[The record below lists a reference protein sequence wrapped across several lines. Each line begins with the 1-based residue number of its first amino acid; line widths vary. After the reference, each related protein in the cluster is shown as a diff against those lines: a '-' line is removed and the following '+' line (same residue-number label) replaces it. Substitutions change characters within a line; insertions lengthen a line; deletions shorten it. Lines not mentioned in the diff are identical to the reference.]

1 MTYQPLDHHLLKL
14 AVAQSGAFSSAQAV
28 AAGCSYAHLRHR
40 ERTGRIHRVRRGL
53 YLHAGFP
60 RSWLQDL
67 WLEQLAA
74 GDRSAV
80 CGEAAAQLHGFN
92 RFTRQTVEV
101 ERVQG
106 GNHEAARGSVH
117 ETFWLPP
124 HHVTNVEGLPVTTV
138 ARTVFDLA
146 GLPRHPAAFRNE
158 GLREIHTKRI
168 TWLVNHAIRD
178 HGMRMID
185 LNRVLAAVGRR
196 GKPGTAIIR
205 AVVADLG
212 VDYEPAD
219 SELEDLFL
227 EVCAAFGIEAPD
239 GQINLGT
246 KDRWVGRVDFVWRRA
261 KLIAEIDGSQHR
273 APLDRRS
280 DRRRDC
286 DLGGEG
292 WTVIRI
298 TWWQLVHEPESVVAR
313 LRAHLSFSR
322 WQRAHSAR

>member
-106 GNHEAARGSVH
+106 GNHEAVRGSVH

-212 VDYEPAD
+212 VDYEPA
-219 SELEDLFL
+219 
-227 EVCAAFGIEAPD
+227 
-239 GQINLGT
+239 GQRTRGSLPRSLRRVR
-246 KDRWVGRVDFVWRRA
+246 DR
-261 KLIAEIDGSQHR
+261 ST
-273 APLDRRS
+273 RRS
-280 DRRRDC
+280 DQPGDEGPVGRPRRLRVATS
-286 DLGGEG
+286 EG
-292 WTVIRI
+292 HRGDRRLAASSAARSPIR
-298 TWWQLVHEPESVVAR
+298 PAAR
-313 LRAHLSFSR
+313 LRPR
-322 WQRAHSAR
+322 G

>member
-1 MTYQPLDHHLLKL
+1 MAYRSFDELLLKL
-14 AVAQSGAFSSAQAV
+14 AVTQAGVV
-28 AAGCSYAHLRHR
+28 AGRQALDAGGSHDQLRRR
-40 ERTGRIHRVRRGL
+40 ERAGQLCRIRNGL

-60 RSWLQDL
+60 LCWRQDL

-74 GDRSAV
+74 GDGSAV
-80 CGEAAAQLHGFN
+80 CGESAAQVRGF
-92 RFTRQTVEV
+92 RGFAGDHVEV

-106 GNHEAARGSVH
+106 GNHDPVRGTVH
-117 ETFWLPP
+117 ETFWLPA
-124 HHVTNVEGLPVTTV
+124 HHVTTVDGLPVTSV

-146 GLPRHPAAFRNE
+146 GLPRHPAAFQHP

-168 TWLVNHAIRD
+168 TWLVNHALRD
-178 HGMRMID
+178 HGMRMVD

-212 VDYEPAD
+212 LDYEPTA

-227 EVCAAFGIEAPD
+227 EVCAAYGIEPPD
-239 GQINLGT
+239 EQIDLGT
-246 KDRWVGRVDFVWRRA
+246 KDKWVGRVDFVWRA
-261 KLIAEIDGSQHR
+261 ATLIVEVDGSQHR
-273 APLDRRS
+273 APLDRRA
-280 DRRRDC
+280 DRRRDD

-292 WTVIRI
+292 WTVIRV
-298 TWWQLVHEPESVVAR
+298 TWWQLVREPESVIAR

-322 WQRAHSAR
+322 

>member
-1 MTYQPLDHHLLKL
+1 MLP
-14 AVAQSGAFSSAQAV
+14 SA
-28 AAGCSYAHLRHR
+28 AAAN
-40 ERTGRIHRVRRGL
+40 RG
-53 YLHAGFP
+53 P
-60 RSWLQDL
+60 RSS
-67 WLEQLAA
+67 EPSS
-74 GDRSAV
+74 RTSA
-80 CGEAAAQLHGFN
+80 
-92 RFTRQTVEV
+92 
-101 ERVQG
+101 
-106 GNHEAARGSVH
+106 S
-117 ETFWLPP
+117 
-124 HHVTNVEGLPVTTV
+124 TTS
-138 ARTVFDLA
+138 
-146 GLPRHPAAFRNE
+146 
-158 GLREIHTKRI
+158 
-168 TWLVNHAIRD
+168 
-178 HGMRMID
+178 
-185 LNRVLAAVGRR
+185 RR
-196 GKPGTAIIR
+196 
-205 AVVADLG
+205 
-212 VDYEPAD
+212 D

-261 KLIAEIDGSQHR
+261 KVIAEIDGSQHR